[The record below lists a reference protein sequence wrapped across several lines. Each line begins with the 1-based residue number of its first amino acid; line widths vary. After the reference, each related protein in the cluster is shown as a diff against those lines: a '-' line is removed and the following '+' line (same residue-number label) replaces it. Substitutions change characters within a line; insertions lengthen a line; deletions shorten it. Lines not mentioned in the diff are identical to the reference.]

1 MGSLFWF
8 NVFVRWL
15 HVTSAVVGVGAL
27 IFWRLVLIPAEQARD
42 AAGRQQ
48 LMDEVLPPFKRIVHS
63 ALGLL
68 LLTGAYNFWAA
79 IPKVPALTYHTL
91 YHSIIGTK
99 ILLVLVLFGMV
110 TAVLSS
116 SPASG
121 NMQEGRRRWVTL
133 IILLALVILF
143 LSAILRRLWDFR

>member
-8 NVFVRWL
+8 NVFTRWL
-15 HVTSAVVGVGAL
+15 HLTSAVVGVGAL
-27 IFWRLVLIPAEQARD
+27 IFWRLVLIPAEQTRD
-42 AAGRQQ
+42 APGRQK
-48 LMDEVLPPFKRIVHS
+48 LMGDILPPFRRIVHS

-68 LLTGAYNFWAA
+68 LLTGGYNFWVA
-79 IPKVPALTYHTL
+79 IPKVGALTYRAL

-99 ILLVLVLFGMV
+99 IVLVLVLFGMV
-110 TAVLSS
+110 TSELSS

-133 IILLALVILF
+133 IIILALVILF
-143 LSAILRRLWDFR
+143 LSAILRRLWDYQ